1 MATVIPRIPQDYH
14 GSPGES
20 EAVLALRHLPQEYY
34 VFHSLR
40 WLGNT
45 QHETQGEA
53 DFLIFH
59 PRKGFLAIE
68 VKSGGIR
75 FEDGVWFQRNRNTNI
90 EKPIAD
96 PSLIEAAQDW
106 ANAQAQN
113 EWVVEDAFSI
123 VDAHDPATK
132 ETIKLSGGTQNPTI
146 AKPKTGPYFPFAVF
160 A

>member
-1 MATVIPRIPQDYH
+1 MATVIPRTPQDYH

-20 EAVLALRHLPQEYY
+20 EAVLALRHLPQVYY

-53 DFLIFH
+53 DLLIFH

-75 FEDGVWFQRNRNTNI
+75 FEDGVWFQRNRNPNI
-90 EKPIAD
+90 GKPIAD
-96 PSLIEAAQDW
+96 PMAQSERSRFALLHKVGLVLPRGEACLHGHRYTL
-106 ANAQAQN
+106 
-113 EWVVEDAFSI
+113 SI
-123 VDAHDPATK
+123 TK
-132 ETIKLSGGTQNPTI
+132 RGCHARNRNYEVHKAST
-146 AKPKTGPYFPFAVF
+146 
-160 A
+160 